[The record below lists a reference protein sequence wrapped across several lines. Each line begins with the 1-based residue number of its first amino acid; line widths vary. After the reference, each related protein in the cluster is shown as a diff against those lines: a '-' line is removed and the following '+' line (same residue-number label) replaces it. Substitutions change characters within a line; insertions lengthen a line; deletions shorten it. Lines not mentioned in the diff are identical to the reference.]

1 MLYVFKLL
9 LLLINIDQETVLNWF
24 GVDDPNLGDLNQVNE
39 LNSDIDTSA
48 IEVSPALSLETL
60 RLIIQG
66 VWEKVQDGLS
76 LADIEN
82 LIFFI
87 AFLRFAI
94 LAIRYNIKTS
104 FYITC
109 IGLAASY
116 LWYRHFIDL
125 LFLYQNALLRIPI
138 THKLGIDAIEIK
150 SMYAGMRSK
159 ADYNLRASNPIGI
172 IFHAFGKGAFEDG
185 YYIDPISMLFANV
198 PEKLK
203 SITDPVYY
211 LFYRKI
217 IPTFI
222 RVAGQFYREFGMVAA
237 YTLMT
242 RMGKKYCPYLIRW
255 HWTFLL
261 MMTFLEQF
269 YSYFIFR
276 VNYYVSAVLVPQI
289 EKYPFLQKNALA
301 TEIESLKL
309 LVVAMVLYHMFF
321 VLFGLFHA
329 LCGQYFYV
337 PLLTENTE
345 LHIGPRSKDSIYS
358 GGYTS
363 WQDID
368 EKSKY
373 RTIPKLWYGWFGRGT
388 KNDSDVIGKI
398 QKFLKKLL
406 KKFIKL
412 FRR

>member
-1 MLYVFKLL
+1 MLYIFKIL

-24 GVDDPNLGDLNQVNE
+24 GIQDPINQVNE
-39 LNSDIDTSA
+39 LNYDLDTSA
-48 IEVSPALSLETL
+48 INVSPALSLETIS
-60 RLIIQG
+60 LIIHG
-66 VWEKVQDGLS
+66 LWEKVQDGLS

-87 AFLRFAI
+87 AFFRFAI
-94 LAIRYNIKTS
+94 LAVRYNLKTS

-116 LWYRHFIDL
+116 LWYRHFLDL

-138 THKLGIDAIEIK
+138 THKLGIDAIELK
-150 SMYAGMRSK
+150 SMYTGMKSK
-159 ADYNLRASNPIGI
+159 ANYNLRASNPIGI
-172 IFHAFGKGAFEDG
+172 IFHAFGKGIFEDG
-185 YYIDPISMLFANV
+185 YYIDPISMLFANI

-301 TEIESLKL
+301 TEIETLKL
-309 LVVAMVLYHMFF
+309 LVVGLVLYHMFF

-345 LHIGPRSKDSIYS
+345 LHVGPRLKESIYS

-368 EKSKY
+368 EKIKY

-388 KNDSDVIGKI
+388 KNDWNGIAKF
-398 QKFLKKLL
+398 QKFIKKLL

-412 FRR
+412 FKR

>member
-1 MLYVFKLL
+1 MLYIFKLL

-24 GVDDPNLGDLNQVNE
+24 GIEDPLNQVTE
-39 LNSDIDTSA
+39 LNSGIDTSA

-60 RLIIQG
+60 SLIIQG
-66 VWEKVQDGLS
+66 SWEKVQDGLS

-87 AFLRFAI
+87 AFFRFAI
-94 LAIRYNIKTS
+94 LAIRYNLKTS

-116 LWYRHFIDL
+116 LWYRHFLDL
-125 LFLYQNALLRIPI
+125 LFVYQNALLRIPI
-138 THKLGIDAIEIK
+138 THKLGIDTIELK
-150 SMYAGMRSK
+150 SMYVGIRSQ
-159 ADYNLRASNPIGI
+159 ANYNLRASNPIGI
-172 IFHAFGKGAFEDG
+172 ILHAFGKGISENG

-198 PEKLK
+198 SEKFK

-217 IPTFI
+217 IPTFL
-222 RVAGQFYREFGMVAA
+222 RVAGQFYQEFGMVAA
-237 YTLMT
+237 YTIMT
-242 RMGKKYCPYLIRW
+242 RMGKRYCPYLVRW

-261 MMTFLEQF
+261 VMTFLEQF
-269 YSYFIFR
+269 YTYFVFR

-289 EKYPFLQKNALA
+289 EKYSFLQKNALA
-301 TEIESLKL
+301 TEIEILKF
-309 LVVAMVLYHMFF
+309 LVVGLVLSHMFF
-321 VLFGLFHA
+321 ILFALFHA

-345 LHIGPRSKDSIYS
+345 LHIGPRTKDSIYS

-368 EKSKY
+368 EKTKY

-388 KNDSDVIGKI
+388 TNDWNIIAKI
-398 QKFLKKLL
+398 QKFIKKLI

>member
-1 MLYVFKLL
+1 MLYIFKLL
-9 LLLINIDQETVLNWF
+9 LLLLNIDQETILNWF
-24 GVDDPNLGDLNQVNE
+24 GLENPDLGDVNRLNE
-39 LNSDIDTSA
+39 LISNIDRSA

-60 RLIIQG
+60 RLVIQG
-66 VWEKVQDGLS
+66 LWEKIQEGLS

-87 AFLRFAI
+87 AFIRFAI

-104 FYITC
+104 FYITS
-109 IGLAASY
+109 IGLVASY

-159 ADYNLRASNPIGI
+159 ADYNLRVSNPIGI
-172 IFHAFGKGAFEDG
+172 LFHAFGKGGFEDG

-198 PEKLK
+198 PEKLR
-203 SITDPVYY
+203 SITDPIYY

-217 IPTFI
+217 IPTVI
-222 RVAGQFYREFGMVAA
+222 RIAGQFYREFGMVAA
-237 YTLMT
+237 YTLLT
-242 RMGKKYCPYLIRW
+242 RVGKKYCPYLVRW

-269 YSYFIFR
+269 YSYFVFR
-276 VNYYVSAVLVPQI
+276 VNYYVSAVLVPEI
-289 EKYPFLQKNALA
+289 EKYPFLQKNVLA
-301 TEIESLKL
+301 AEIESLKL
-309 LVVAMVLYHMFF
+309 LVVALVLYHMSF

-329 LCGQYFYV
+329 LCGQYFYI

-345 LHIGPRSKDSIYS
+345 LHIGPRSKNSIYS
-358 GGYTS
+358 GGYTA
-363 WQDID
+363 WQDSD
-368 EKSKY
+368 EKLKY
-373 RTIPKLWYGWFGRGT
+373 RIIPKLWYGWFGRGT
-388 KNDSDVIGKI
+388 NNNWNILGKI
-398 QKFLKKLL
+398 RNLL
-406 KKFIKL
+406 KRIFK
-412 FRR
+412 

>member
-9 LLLINIDQETVLNWF
+9 LILINIDQETVLNLF
-24 GVDDPNLGDLNQVNE
+24 GLEDPNLGDFSQLNE
-39 LNSDIDTSA
+39 LNYGTDTSV

-66 VWEKVQDGLS
+66 LWEKIQDGLS

-87 AFLRFAI
+87 AFLRFTI

-109 IGLAASY
+109 IGLVASY

-172 IFHAFGKGAFEDG
+172 LFHAIGKGGFEDG
-185 YYIDPISMLFANV
+185 YSIDPISMLFASF
-198 PEKLK
+198 PEKLR
-203 SITDPVYY
+203 SITDPIYY

-217 IPTFI
+217 IPTVI

-242 RMGKKYCPYLIRW
+242 RMGKKYCPYLVRW

-261 MMTFLEQF
+261 MMTFIEQF
-269 YSYFIFR
+269 YSYFVFR

-301 TEIESLKL
+301 AEIESLKL
-309 LVVAMVLYHMFF
+309 LVVALVLYHMSF

-329 LCGQYFYV
+329 LCGQYFYI

-345 LHIGPRSKDSIYS
+345 LHIGPRPKDSIYS
-358 GGYTS
+358 GGYTA
-363 WQDID
+363 WQDAD

-373 RTIPKLWYGWFGRGT
+373 RIFPKLWYGWFGRGT
-388 KNDSDVIGKI
+388 QNDWKIITRI
-398 QKFLKKLL
+398 QKFIKKLL
-406 KKFIKL
+406 KKFIKQ

>member
-24 GVDDPNLGDLNQVNE
+24 GLEDPKSGDFSQLNE
-39 LNSDIDTSA
+39 LNYGTDTSV

-66 VWEKVQDGLS
+66 LWEKVQDGLS

-87 AFLRFAI
+87 AFLRFTI

-109 IGLAASY
+109 IGLVASY

-172 IFHAFGKGAFEDG
+172 LFHAIGKGGFEDG
-185 YYIDPISMLFANV
+185 YYIDPISMLFASV
-198 PEKLK
+198 PEKLR

-217 IPTFI
+217 IPTVI

-242 RMGKKYCPYLIRW
+242 RMGKKYCPYLVRW

-261 MMTFLEQF
+261 MMTFIEQF
-269 YSYFIFR
+269 YSYFVFR

-301 TEIESLKL
+301 AEIESLKL
-309 LVVAMVLYHMFF
+309 LVVALVLYHMSF

-329 LCGQYFYV
+329 LCGQYFYI

-358 GGYTS
+358 GGYTA
-363 WQDID
+363 WQDAD

-373 RTIPKLWYGWFGRGT
+373 RILPKLWYGWFGRGT
-388 KNDSDVIGKI
+388 QNDWEIINRI
-398 QKFLKKLL
+398 QKFIKKLL
-406 KKFIKL
+406 KKFSKQ

>member
-1 MLYVFKLL
+1 MLYIFKLL
-9 LLLINIDQETVLNWF
+9 LLVLNIDQETILNWF
-24 GVDDPNLGDLNQVNE
+24 GLENQDLGNINRLNE
-39 LNSDIDTSA
+39 LTYNTDRSA

-60 RLIIQG
+60 RLVIQG
-66 VWEKVQDGLS
+66 LWEKIQEGLS

-87 AFLRFAI
+87 AFIRFAI

-109 IGLAASY
+109 IGLMASY

-172 IFHAFGKGAFEDG
+172 LFHAFGKGGFEDG

-198 PEKLK
+198 PEKVR
-203 SITDPVYY
+203 SITDPIYY

-217 IPTFI
+217 IPTVI
-222 RVAGQFYREFGMVAA
+222 RIAGQFYREFGMVAA
-237 YTLMT
+237 YTLLT
-242 RMGKKYCPYLIRW
+242 RVGKKYCPYLVRW

-269 YSYFIFR
+269 YSYFVFR
-276 VNYYVSAVLVPQI
+276 VNYYVSAVLVPEI
-289 EKYPFLQKNALA
+289 EKYPFLQKNVLA
-301 TEIESLKL
+301 AEIESLKL
-309 LVVAMVLYHMFF
+309 LVVALVLYHMSF

-329 LCGQYFYV
+329 LCGQYFYI

-358 GGYTS
+358 GGYTA
-363 WQDID
+363 WQDSD
-368 EKSKY
+368 EKLKY
-373 RTIPKLWYGWFGRGT
+373 RIIPKLWYGWFGRGT
-388 KNDSDVIGKI
+388 NNKWNILGKI
-398 QKFLKKLL
+398 RSLL
-406 KKFIKL
+406 KRIFK
-412 FRR
+412 